1 LGVTMAE
8 TEESQQNL
16 GAIRTDIEQI
26 RAMQRFQAAATP
38 EYRKFVEEH
47 LEDKPGSAEVYL
59 SLQKG
64 PLNLDGIMVVTNKSK
79 PWVSK
84 ICSHLDLRGL
94 IAKIPD
100 PNKKKGLLFVWT
112 DLENIL
118 EVSNIARRI
127 IKKTSTK
134 KN

>member
-1 LGVTMAE
+1 MAE

-16 GAIRTDIEQI
+16 VAIRTDIEQI

-38 EYRKFVEEH
+38 SFHTFVEEH
-47 LEDKPGSAEVYL
+47 LEDMTGSAEVYL
-59 SLQKG
+59 ALQNG
-64 PLNLDGIMVVTNKSK
+64 PLNLDGIMAVVKKSK
-79 PWVSK
+79 PQISK

-100 PNKKKGLLFVWT
+100 PENAKGKLFVWT
-112 DLENIL
+112 DLENVL
-118 EVSNIARRI
+118 EVSEIARRI
-127 IKKTSTK
+127 IKKRNPK

>member
-1 LGVTMAE
+1 MAE

-16 GAIRTDIEQI
+16 AAMRTDVEQI
-26 RAMQRFQAAATP
+26 RAMQRFHTAATP
-38 EYRKFVEEH
+38 SFRKFVEDH

-59 SLQKG
+59 SLQNG
-64 PLNLDGIMVVTNKSK
+64 PLNLEGIMAVVKKSK

-94 IAKIPD
+94 VAKIPD
-100 PNKKKGLLFVWT
+100 PANKKGKLFIWT
-112 DLENIL
+112 DLENLL
-118 EVSNIARRI
+118 EVSDIAQRI
-127 IKKTSTK
+127 IKKGSAK

>member
-1 LGVTMAE
+1 MAE

-16 GAIRTDIEQI
+16 AAMRTDVEQI
-26 RAMQRFQAAATP
+26 RAMQRFHTAATP
-38 EYRKFVEEH
+38 AYRKFVEDH

-59 SLQKG
+59 ALENG
-64 PLNLDGIMVVTNKSK
+64 PLNLDGIMAVVKKSK
-79 PWVSK
+79 AHVST

-100 PNKKKGLLFVWT
+100 PANKKSKLFIWT
-112 DLENIL
+112 DLEDVL
-118 EVSNIARRI
+118 EVSDIARRI
-127 IKKTSTK
+127 IKKGIAK

>member
-1 LGVTMAE
+1 MAE

-16 GAIRTDIEQI
+16 AAMRTDIEQI
-26 RAMQRFQAAATP
+26 RAMQRFHTAATP
-38 EYRKFVEEH
+38 TFRKFVEDH

-59 SLQKG
+59 SLHNG
-64 PLNLDGIMVVTNKSK
+64 PLNLDGIMAVVKKSK
-79 PWVSK
+79 PQVSK

-100 PNKKKGLLFVWT
+100 PANKKGRLFIWT
-112 DLENIL
+112 DLENVL
-118 EVSNIARRI
+118 EVSDIARRI
-127 IKKTSTK
+127 IKKGSTK

>member
-1 LGVTMAE
+1 MAE

-38 EYRKFVEEH
+38 AFRTFVEEH
-47 LEDKPGSAEVYL
+47 LEDMKGSAEVYL
-59 SLQKG
+59 ALQTG
-64 PLNLDGIMVVTNKSK
+64 PLNLEGIMAIVKKSK
-79 PWVSK
+79 PQVSK

-94 IAKIPD
+94 VAKIPD
-100 PNKKKGLLFVWT
+100 PANKKGRLFAWT
-112 DLENIL
+112 DLENVL
-118 EVSNIARRI
+118 EVSAIARRI
-127 IKKTSTK
+127 VKKGDTK

>member
-1 LGVTMAE
+1 MAE

-26 RAMQRFQAAATP
+26 RAMQRFAAAATP
-38 EYRKFVEEH
+38 SYRTFVEEH
-47 LEDKPGSAEVYL
+47 LEDMVGSAEVYL
-59 SLQKG
+59 ALQGG
-64 PLNLDGIMVVTNKSK
+64 PLNLDGIMAVVKKSK
-79 PWVSK
+79 PQVSK

-100 PNKKKGLLFVWT
+100 PAHKKGRLFIWT

-118 EVSNIARRI
+118 GVSAIARGL
-127 IKKTSTK
+127 IKKASPK